1 MSIIIEAP
9 NEVYSLQNNENVK
22 LFLAGGI
29 TNCPDWQS
37 VMIEKL
43 KNIPGLTIYN
53 PRRKDFPIGDPNA
66 SEAQITWEYNHLR
79 DADIVLFWFSR
90 GSLNPIVLFEL
101 GKMIG
106 LNKKIIIGIDPEY
119 ERKRDVEIQSKLSI
133 PDICIE
139 YSFEGL
145 ERLVEEFI
153 QTRTYNREHY

>member
-1 MSIIIEAP
+1 MSIIVEAP
-9 NEVYSLQNNENVK
+9 NEVYSLKNNENIK

-43 KNIPGLTIYN
+43 KDIPNLTIYN
-53 PRRKDFPIGDPNA
+53 PRRKNFPIEDSNA
-66 SEAQITWEYNHLR
+66 AEAQITWEFNHLR

-133 PDICIE
+133 PDIRIE

-153 QTRTYNREHY
+153 QTRIYSHERY